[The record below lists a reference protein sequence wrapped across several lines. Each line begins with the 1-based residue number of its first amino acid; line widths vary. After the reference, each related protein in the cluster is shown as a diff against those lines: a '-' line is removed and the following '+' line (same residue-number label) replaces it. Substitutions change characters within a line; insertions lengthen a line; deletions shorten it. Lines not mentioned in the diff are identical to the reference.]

1 MKRFHIVLKL
11 VLICTELVLSTT
23 EVDGYPDI
31 FPKVWK
37 GYTGNLCNKIN
48 RFNKWYLH
56 DIFNIHKKKKNCE
69 LNHSY
74 QNSKHI
80 NQYFRMQYFRTKK
93 LHIQQV
99 TCNYKYKPP
108 TQYPGK

>member
-56 DIFNIHKKKKNCE
+56 DIFNIRKKKNCE
-69 LNHSY
+69 LNHSN